1 MAGNEMLKALKNHWP
16 EYLMEAWGLGAFM
29 VSACAFGVLLG
40 HPESSA
46 FVSNEGLRGVFGGIA
61 MGVTAVLI
69 FLSPWGKRSGAQ
81 INPSVT
87 LVFWR
92 LGKLE
97 PWDALFYMLAQFAGA
112 TFGVLLS
119 WLIFGRLLAGGAVN
133 FVVTLPGKQG
143 VGAAFAAEV
152 IISFLMMMMVLV
164 CGNSPKWSR
173 LTPFLAGIL
182 VAVFISLE
190 APFSGMS
197 MNPARSFGSAAVANV
212 WTSWWIYFVAPPL
225 AMLLAAE
232 FYVRMKSLRQVY
244 CAKFY
249 HYGKT
254 RCIFNCNFGELGKK
268 PDFIEVTEQKAL
280 FPPVTGLF

>member
-1 MAGNEMLKALKNHWP
+1 MIFNGGKRNVESTEKSLAGIFDGSVGPRRL
-16 EYLMEAWGLGAFM
+16 YGF
-29 VSACAFGVLLG
+29 
-40 HPESSA
+40 
-46 FVSNEGLRGVFGGIA
+46 GLRVRRPPRAPGIA